1 MAAFVRDLSLL
12 PCRVGAT
19 VDDVQIAIAL
29 YDRFT
34 ALDAVGPYQVLSS
47 LPGAQV
53 VLVADRRGPIPDD
66 TVLAVVAGAAFDE
79 VPSPEV
85 VVVPG
90 GMVTRRMARDG
101 HPVIDWVRAVH
112 PSTRWTTS
120 VCTGS
125 ILLGAAGVLEGLDA
139 TSHWAALPQ
148 LEAFGARAILERV
161 VAHDGHRVVT
171 AAGVSSGIDMAL
183 HLVARLRG
191 PEVAQAIQLAVE
203 YDPQPPFDAGS
214 PAKAPAEVVEL
225 VRAISAEREAATL
238 A

>member
-1 MAAFVRDLSLL
+1 MGDRRD
-12 PCRVGAT
+12 G
-19 VDDVQIAIAL
+19 DGMQIAIAL
-29 YDRFT
+29 FDRFT

-47 LPGAQV
+47 MPGAEV
-53 VLVADRRGPIPDD
+53 VFAADRRGPIPDD
-66 TVLAVVAGAAFDE
+66 TVLPVVAGASFDE
-79 VPSPEV
+79 VRSPDV

-101 HPVIDWVRAVH
+101 HPVIDWVEAVH
-112 PSTRWTTS
+112 PVTQWTTS

-125 ILLGAAGVLEGLDA
+125 ILLAAAGVLDGLAA

-148 LEAFGARAILERV
+148 LEQLGARPTLERV
-161 VAHDGHRVVT
+161 VVHDGIIT

-183 HLVARLRG
+183 HLVARLQG

-214 PAKAPAEVVEL
+214 PAKAPAEIVEL
-225 VRAISAEREAATL
+225 VRSISAEREAATL

>member
-1 MAAFVRDLSLL
+1 MGGRRDGE
-12 PCRVGAT
+12 PME
-19 VDDVQIAIAL
+19 IAIAL
-29 YDRFT
+29 FDRFT
-34 ALDAVGPYQVLSS
+34 ALDAVGPYQILSS
-47 LPGAQV
+47 MPGAEV
-53 VLVADRRGPIPDD
+53 IFVADRRGPIPDD
-66 TVLAVVAGAAFDE
+66 TVLPMVAGATFDE
-79 VPSPEV
+79 VRSPEV

-101 HPVIDWVRAVH
+101 HPVIDWVTAVH
-112 PSTRWTTS
+112 PTTQWTTS

-125 ILLGAAGVLEGLDA
+125 ILLAAAGVLEGLDA

-148 LEAFGARAILERV
+148 LEAFGARPTLERV
-161 VAHDGHRVVT
+161 VVHDGIVT

-183 HLVARLRG
+183 HLVARLHG

-214 PAKAPAEVVEL
+214 PAKAPSEIVDL
-225 VRAISAEREAATL
+225 VRAISGEREAATL

>member
-1 MAAFVRDLSLL
+1 MPARRD
-12 PCRVGAT
+12 GDAM
-19 VDDVQIAIAL
+19 QIAIAL

-34 ALDAVGPYQVLSS
+34 ALDAIGPYQVLSS
-47 LPGAQV
+47 MPGAEV
-53 VLVADRRGPIPDD
+53 VFVADRKGRVPDD
-66 TVLAVVAGAAFDE
+66 TVLTVEVGATFDDIR
-79 VPSPEV
+79 SPEV

-90 GMVTRRMARDG
+90 GMITRRMARDG
-101 HPVIDWVRAVH
+101 HPVIDWVKAVH
-112 PSTRWTTS
+112 PSTGWTTS

-125 ILLGAAGVLEGLDA
+125 ILLGAAGVLDGLAA

-148 LEAFGARAILERV
+148 LEAFGARPTLERV
-161 VAHDGHRVVT
+161 VVHDEQRIIT

-183 HLVARLRG
+183 HLVARLQG

-214 PAKAPAEVVEL
+214 PAKAPEGVVDL

-238 A
+238 G

>member
-1 MAAFVRDLSLL
+1 M
-12 PCRVGAT
+12 
-19 VDDVQIAIAL
+19 QIAIAL

-34 ALDAVGPYQVLSS
+34 ALDAIGPYQVLSS
-47 LPGAQV
+47 MPGAEV
-53 VLVADRRGPIPDD
+53 VFVADRTGPIPDD
-66 TVLAVVAGAAFDE
+66 TVLTVDVGASFDE
-79 VPSPEV
+79 VRSPAV

-90 GMVTRRMARDG
+90 GMITRRMARDG

-112 PSTRWTTS
+112 PTTEWTTS

-125 ILLGAAGVLEGLDA
+125 ILLAAAGVLEGLEA

-148 LEAFGARAILERV
+148 LEALGAQPTLQRV
-161 VAHDGHRVVT
+161 VVHDGIVT

-183 HLVARLRG
+183 HLVARLQG
-191 PEVAQAIQLAVE
+191 PEVAQAIQLAIE

-214 PAKAPAEVVEL
+214 PTKAPAEVVDL

-238 A
+238 G

>member
-1 MAAFVRDLSLL
+1 M
-12 PCRVGAT
+12 
-19 VDDVQIAIAL
+19 QIAIAL

-34 ALDAVGPYQVLSS
+34 ALDAIGPYQVLSS
-47 LPGAQV
+47 MPGAEV
-53 VLVADRRGPIPDD
+53 VFVADRRGPVADD
-66 TVLAVVAGAAFDE
+66 TVLTVDVGAAFDE
-79 VPSPEV
+79 ITAPEV

-90 GMVTRRMARDG
+90 GMITRRMARDG
-101 HPVIDWVRAVH
+101 HPVIDWVKAVH
-112 PSTRWTTS
+112 PSTTWTTS

-125 ILLGAAGVLEGLDA
+125 ILLAAAGVLDGLDA

-148 LEAFGARAILERV
+148 LEAFGARPTLERV
-161 VAHDGHRVVT
+161 VVHDEERIVT

-183 HLVARLRG
+183 HLVARIQG

-225 VRAISAEREAATL
+225 VRAISGEREAATL

>member
-1 MAAFVRDLSLL
+1 VR
-12 PCRVGAT
+12 
-19 VDDVQIAIAL
+19 
-29 YDRFT
+29 
-34 ALDAVGPYQVLSS
+34 
-47 LPGAQV
+47 
-53 VLVADRRGPIPDD
+53 
-66 TVLAVVAGAAFDE
+66 E
-79 VPSPEV
+79 PEI

-90 GMVTRRMARDG
+90 GMITRRMARDG
-101 HPVIDWVRAVH
+101 HPVIDWVEAVH

-125 ILLGAAGVLEGLDA
+125 ILLAAAGVLEGREA

-148 LEAFGARAILERV
+148 LVAFGARPTLQRV
-161 VAHDGHRVVT
+161 VVGDGVVT

-183 HLVARLRG
+183 HLVAELHG
-191 PEVAQAIQLAVE
+191 PEVAQAIQLAIE

-214 PAKAPAEVVEL
+214 PTKAPAEVLEL

>member
-1 MAAFVRDLSLL
+1 MVGRRDG
-12 PCRVGAT
+12 GAM
-19 VDDVQIAIAL
+19 QIAIAL

-47 LPGAQV
+47 MPGAEV
-53 VLVADRRGPIPDD
+53 VFVADRRGPIPDD
-66 TVLAVVAGAAFDE
+66 TVLPMVAGAAFDE
-79 VPSPEV
+79 VRSPDV

-101 HPVIDWVRAVH
+101 HPLIDWVKAVD
-112 PSTRWTTS
+112 PATQWTTS

-125 ILLGAAGVLEGLDA
+125 ILLAAAGLLEGREA

-148 LEAFGARAILERV
+148 LEQLGARPTLQRV
-161 VAHDGHRVVT
+161 VVQDGLIT

-183 HLVARLRG
+183 HLVAELQG
-191 PEVAQAIQLAVE
+191 PEVAQAIQLAIE
-203 YDPQPPFDAGS
+203 YDPKPPFDAGS
-214 PAKAPAEVVEL
+214 PTKAPAEIVDL

>member
-1 MAAFVRDLSLL
+1 M
-12 PCRVGAT
+12 
-19 VDDVQIAIAL
+19 QIAIAL

-47 LPGAQV
+47 MPGAEV
-53 VLVADRRGPIPDD
+53 VFVADRRGPVPDD
-66 TVLAVVAGAAFDE
+66 TVLTVEVGTTFDE
-79 VPSPEV
+79 VRTPDV

-90 GMVTRRMARDG
+90 GMITRRMARDG
-101 HPVIDWVRAVH
+101 HPVIDWVKAVH
-112 PSTRWTTS
+112 PSTQWTTS

-125 ILLGAAGVLEGLDA
+125 ILLAAAGVLQGLDA

-148 LEAFGARAILERV
+148 LEAFGARPTLERV
-161 VAHDGHRVVT
+161 VVHDGIIT

-183 HLVARLRG
+183 HLVSRLQG
-191 PEVAQAIQLAVE
+191 PEVAQAIQLAIE

-214 PAKAPAEVVEL
+214 PTKAPADVVDL